1 MKAKKSML
9 PVLLSVTLLPFLM
22 LLMMA
27 LSGQHNFGPLKDE
40 FLFFGLIIVVLGGV
54 TLSGWIFQDVI
65 KPLRS
70 LQEAMNKIR
79 DGDLDSTLE
88 VDSESEI
95 GMLCRDFE
103 DMRIRLKESAEEKVA
118 YDRESKMLLS
128 NISHDLRT
136 PLTAIKGYVE
146 GIRDGVASSPEKLD
160 KYVRTIYNKT
170 MDMDRLLDEL
180 TFYTKIDTNRIP
192 YNFAKIHVNEYFG
205 DCVEEVGLDMD
216 TRGVEFSYITDV
228 ADSVCVIADPE
239 QLKRVINNIIGN
251 SLKYLDK
258 KPGRISIVIKDEGDF
273 VLTTIEDNGSGI
285 AKQDLPKIFDRFYR
299 TDASRN
305 SSRGGSGIGL
315 SIVKKI
321 IEDHGGRIWATS
333 TEHVGTAMHFELR
346 KYQEAEKDEQ
356 NIDH

>member
-1 MKAKKSML
+1 MKAKKSL
-9 PVLLSVTLLPFLM
+9 VPVMFSVTLVPFL
-22 LLMMA
+22 LLVLMA
-27 LSGQHNFGPLKDE
+27 FEERIPWNIPRDE
-40 FLFFGLIIVVLGGV
+40 VLFFGLIIVVVGGV
-54 TLSGWIFQDVI
+54 TLCGWVFQDVI
-65 KPLRS
+65 RPLRS
-70 LQEAMNKIR
+70 LQAAMKEIR
-79 DGDLDSTLE
+79 DGNLDYTLE
-88 VDSESEI
+88 VDSDSEI

-103 DMRIRLKESAEEKVA
+103 EMRIRLKESAEEKVA
-118 YDRESKMLLS
+118 YDKESKMLLS

-160 KYVRTIYNKT
+160 KYIRTIYNKT

-192 YNFAKIHVNEYFG
+192 YNFAKINVNEYFG
-205 DCVEEVGLDMD
+205 DCVEEVGLDME
-216 TRGVEFSYITDV
+216 TRGIEFSYQTNV

-239 QLKRVINNIIGN
+239 QMKRVINNIIGN

-258 KPGRISIVIKDEGDF
+258 KPGRISIEIRDQGDF
-273 VLTTIEDNGSGI
+273 ILTSIEDNGSGI

-321 IEDHGGRIWATS
+321 IEDHGGRVWARS
-333 TEHVGTAMHFELR
+333 EPGKGTKIIFSLR
-346 KYQEAEKDEQ
+346 KYMEGET
-356 NIDH
+356 

>member
-1 MKAKKSML
+1 MKAKKSL
-9 PVLLSVTLLPFLM
+9 VPVMFSVTLVPFL
-22 LLMMA
+22 LLVLMA
-27 LSGQHNFGPLKDE
+27 FEERIPWNIPRDE
-40 FLFFGLIIVVLGGV
+40 VLFFGLIIVVVGGV
-54 TLSGWIFQDVI
+54 TLCGWVFQDVI
-65 KPLRS
+65 RPLRS
-70 LQEAMNKIR
+70 LQAAMKEIR
-79 DGDLDSTLE
+79 DGNLDFTLE
-88 VDSESEI
+88 VDSDSEI

-103 DMRIRLKESAEEKVA
+103 EMRIRLKESAEEKVA
-118 YDRESKMLLS
+118 YDKESKMLLS

-160 KYVRTIYNKT
+160 KYIRTIYNKT

-192 YNFAKIHVNEYFG
+192 YNFAKINVNEYFG
-205 DCVEEVGLDMD
+205 DCVEEVGLDME
-216 TRGVEFSYITDV
+216 TRGIEFSYQTNV
-228 ADSVCVIADPE
+228 ADSVCVIAAPE
-239 QLKRVINNIIGN
+239 QMKRVINNIIGN

-258 KPGRISIVIKDEGDF
+258 KPGRISIEIRDQGDF
-273 VLTTIEDNGSGI
+273 ILTSIEDNGSGI

-333 TEHVGTAMHFELR
+333 TEGVGTGMHFELR